1 MAINKNSKR
10 YLLSDEI
17 RFLGI
22 IYLFRWAVLVSHFFG
37 CSENM
42 ASMVGLAD
50 ADVPRGFL

>member
-10 YLLSDEI
+10 YLLSDQI

-22 IYLFRWAVLVSHFFG
+22 IYLFGWTVLVSHFFG
-37 CSENM
+37 CSENL